1 MDSIIYY
8 FSWSGNSYKIAKNI
22 SERLGNAKLIR
33 ISSESM
39 HLAVDNNYKK
49 IGIVFPVYYFSLPK
63 MVTEFVERLSVDENA
78 YIYSVATCGGFI
90 GVSFL
95 HLKEILQAKGCLQ
108 LSTFKILMPEN
119 YQVLYA
125 PATVEKQQ
133 ELISKSDA

>member
-8 FSWSGNSYKIAKNI
+8 FSGSGNSYKIAKNI

-63 MVTEFVERLSVDENA
+63 MVT
-78 YIYSVATCGGFI
+78 
-90 GVSFL
+90 GVS
-95 HLKEILQAKGCLQ
+95 I
-108 LSTFKILMPEN
+108 
-119 YQVLYA
+119 
-125 PATVEKQQ
+125 
-133 ELISKSDA
+133 